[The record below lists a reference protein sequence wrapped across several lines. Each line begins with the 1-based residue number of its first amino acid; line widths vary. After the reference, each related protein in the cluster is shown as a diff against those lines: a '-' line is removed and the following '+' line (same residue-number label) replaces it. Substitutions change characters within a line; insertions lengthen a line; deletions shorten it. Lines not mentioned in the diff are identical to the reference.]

1 MTITIPIPTVTLPVW
16 VLTGLVFAVIAGV
29 IDFGII
35 RRIHFFEI
43 VYYLE
48 SSFRGRQAHKIILNG
63 LLIGA
68 VIVVLGM
75 AFGVQNLLYAGGIV
89 VVYFLF
95 PALAYICYCPNR

>member
-35 RRIHFFEI
+35 R
-43 VYYLE
+43 YWKGML

>member
-1 MTITIPIPTVTLPVW
+1 MTITIPTVTLPVW

-35 RRIHFFEI
+35 RHWKGM
-43 VYYLE
+43 L
-48 SSFRGRQAHKIILNG
+48 SSFRGKQAHRIILNG

-68 VIVVLGM
+68 VVVCLGL
-75 AFGVQNLLYAGGIV
+75 AFNVQNLAYAGGIA
-89 VVYFLF
+89 VVYFML